1 METVDAGAATAG
13 GCGETREGTVTLE
26 PLPAVARGVNGRRRR
41 LVGLGLLAL
50 VAVAGVVIIS
60 PRDLFVRLATVDVWL
75 FALVFV
81 PLLLVRAFVL
91 VPVTLVTVFVGY
103 RFGLVVGIP
112 VALAATIVTC
122 VPLYLVARHAPDSGW
137 FGTLG
142 DWGTRTVDHV
152 GGLRG
157 TTAARLSP
165 APADVVSYAAGVSGV
180 SPRAF
185 VAGTLLGELPWAIGY
200 VFVGSALSRVVYDVD
215 IDVGDL
221 VAAGVVAVLL
231 VARPL
236 YRLARTGVGEAD

>member
-1 METVDAGAATAG
+1 M
-13 GCGETREGTVTLE
+13 
-26 PLPAVARGVNGRRRR
+26 NSRRRR

-50 VAVAGVVIIS
+50 GAVVGVVTVS

-81 PLLLVRAFVL
+81 PLVLVRAFVL

-103 RFGLVVGIP
+103 RFGLVVGVP
-112 VALAATIVTC
+112 VALVATVVTC
-122 VPLYLVARHAPDSGW
+122 LPPYLVARHAPDSGW

-142 DWGTRTVDHV
+142 DWGARTVDHV

-165 APADVVSYAAGVSGV
+165 TPADVVSYGAGVSGV
-180 SPRAF
+180 PLRAF
-185 VAGTLLGELPWAIGY
+185 VVGTLLGELPWAVGY
-200 VFVGSALSRVVYDVD
+200 VLVGSALGRVVYDVD
-215 IDVGDL
+215 VDVRYL

-236 YRLARTGVGEAD
+236 YRLARTAVGEAD

>member
-1 METVDAGAATAG
+1 M
-13 GCGETREGTVTLE
+13 
-26 PLPAVARGVNGRRRR
+26 NGRRRR
-41 LVGLGLLAL
+41 LAGLGLLAL
-50 VAVAGVVIIS
+50 AAVVGTVVVS

-112 VALAATIVTC
+112 VALAATVVTC
-122 VPLYLVARHAPDSGW
+122 LPPYLVARHAPDSGW

-142 DWGTRTVDHV
+142 DWGTHTVDHV
-152 GGLRG
+152 GGFRG

-165 APADVVSYAAGVSGV
+165 TPADVVSYAAGVSGV
-180 SPRAF
+180 PLRAF
-185 VAGTLLGELPWAIGY
+185 VVGTLLGELPWAVGY
-200 VFVGSALSRVVYDVD
+200 VLVGSALGRAVYDVD
-215 IDVGDL
+215 IDVRYL
-221 VAAGVVAVLL
+221 VVAGVVAVLL

-236 YRLARTGVGEAD
+236 YRLARASVGEAD